1 MKMKRY
7 ILISF
12 LFLLLIATKIAAQPF
27 NGGISAGLNVSQVEG
42 DGFAGYNKAGLFA
55 AVFVNTMLKDKL
67 GAQLEIRYSQKG
79 SSRKSTPE
87 NPVIYRIELQYI
99 ELPLSVF
106 THFFY
111 PFVGESGLSMGYLIS
126 GKEVYEF
133 GEAPPEST
141 IAFHK
146 WELAGHVGFRYYFTD
161 HISLKARISYS
172 LARIRPHAGGGT
184 WYLNRGQYNNVIGM
198 GLNYHF

>member
-1 MKMKRY
+1 MMRTGY
-7 ILISF
+7 IFISF
-12 LFLLLIATKIAAQPF
+12 LLGLTMVKQLAAQPF

-55 AVFVNTMLKDKL
+55 SVFVNTMLKENL

-99 ELPLSVF
+99 ELPISVF
-106 THFFY
+106 TRYFY
-111 PFVGESGLSMGYLIS
+111 PFVGEAGLSMGYLFS

-141 IAFHK
+141 IPFNN

-161 HISLKARISYS
+161 HFSLKTRISYS
-172 LARIRPHAGGGT
+172 LARIRQHAGGGT